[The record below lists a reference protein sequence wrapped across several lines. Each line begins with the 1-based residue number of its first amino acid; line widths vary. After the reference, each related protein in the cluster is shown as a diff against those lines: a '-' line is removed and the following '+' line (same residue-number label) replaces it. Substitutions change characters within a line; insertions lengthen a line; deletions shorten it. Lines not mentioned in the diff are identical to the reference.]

1 MFDNDCTLSF
11 LHAAARRSK
20 SNADVESEI
29 RPKSVKK
36 RSHSA
41 ASASLKSNADVESE
55 SEIKP
60 KSVKKRSDSAPII
73 QSCACKGGC
82 KNNQCPCRRLYG
94 KPWQL

>member
-20 SNADVESEI
+20 SNADV
-29 RPKSVKK
+29 
-36 RSHSA
+36 
-41 ASASLKSNADVESE
+41 E

>member
-29 RPKSVKK
+29 KPKSVKK
-36 RSHSA
+36 RSQSA
-41 ASASLKSNADVESE
+41 ASASLKSNADVE